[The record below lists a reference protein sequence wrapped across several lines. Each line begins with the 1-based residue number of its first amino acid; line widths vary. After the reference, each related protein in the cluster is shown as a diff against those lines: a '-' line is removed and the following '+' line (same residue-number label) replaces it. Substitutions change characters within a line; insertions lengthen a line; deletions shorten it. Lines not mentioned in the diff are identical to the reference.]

1 MEGAVKDDPVK
12 FAFETLVVV
21 IGIVPHPIDTDV
33 NFPRYGCSGLRQI
46 KSDDIGIIIVVQVV
60 SVDLQ
65 EVFIAAEYKVERIKR
80 FFLLLKEPLDKAF
93 TLGSL
98 RETEPFY
105 QVVELNIIGSFAHH
119 FQNS

>member
-1 MEGAVKDDPVK
+1 MKDDPVQ

-21 IGIVPHPIDTDV
+21 VGIVSHSINADV
-33 NFPRYGCSGLRQI
+33 NFPRDGCSVLRQI
-46 KSDDIGIIIVVQVV
+46 KGDDIGIIIVVQVV
-60 SVDLQ
+60 PVDFQ
-65 EVFIAAEYKVERIKR
+65 QVIIAAEYKVERIKW

-93 TLGSL
+93 TLGSM